1 MKRYLSSFSIVVAVA
16 ALTSCA
22 QPTKP
27 AAPAKT
33 SSTGS
38 RISGVGRVTMHGG
51 QPCTSQIMYDFRITG
66 ARSTVQ
72 LAAPMRAS
80 KLLTEAANRNRRV
93 RIWGTWRHR
102 DGCDYVEVTKAEP
115 LSIAVLF

>member
-1 MKRYLSSFSIVVAVA
+1 MKLSLSSFSIAVAVV

-22 QPTKP
+22 QPTKL

-51 QPCTSQIMYDFRITG
+51 QPCTSQIMFDFRITG

-72 LAAPMRAS
+72 VAAPMHES

-102 DGCDYVEVTKAEP
+102 DGCDYVEVTKVAP